1 MNLSKK
7 YMCGSVAG
15 LLAMTATLF
24 SGCLGGN
31 DSETVITDYS
41 NALITGVTLTSNTKV
56 CADLSSYGF
65 TIDHLGTSDTALIE
79 RCRSLWQYDEYTL
92 KPGIIFN
99 PDSLPAGSVADSI
112 KLTLSYTSPYSV
124 YFYQY
129 DEDLKLCN
137 VTNYSDTQIIWFDD
151 YAVTR
156 IEVTARDRMT
166 RKSYFMKMN
175 VHQCASDTIMWNY
188 LATGLFDMANVIDQ
202 RVDTIGRTLF
212 WYTMTADSAIEVR
225 TADLTGDITAW
236 SAAQSVATPSAID
249 LGTLLNWRGQLY
261 AIGQNQT
268 LLSTGDGVTWTV
280 ASAAHKFVNL
290 LGIQLASR
298 RGDEH
303 LCAIALANDTCRFL
317 RSADGT
323 SWQFDTLN
331 IDGIATDALPA
342 RFPIKDYTRPISVA
356 ANPTGGSTS
365 PRIYINGGLMADG
378 TLTSSTWTS
387 DGSSWVEF
395 RQTALPAARR
405 STVVRYQ
412 LDIDEPGTF
421 WIMQTGEMAGGYVSD
436 TLYYSQNSGV
446 MWKKLQR
453 EHYRYGDTYRIA
465 PFGCSS
471 GFVNPQNYRI
481 YFIGGKNPDGRHES
495 NIVSGQ
501 LIDLAMRQKR

>member
-1 MNLSKK
+1 M
-7 YMCGSVAG
+7 
-15 LLAMTATLF
+15 
-24 SGCLGGN
+24 
-31 DSETVITDYS
+31 
-41 NALITGVTLTSNTKV
+41 
-56 CADLSSYGF
+56 
-65 TIDHLGTSDTALIE
+65 
-79 RCRSLWQYDEYTL
+79 
-92 KPGIIFN
+92 
-99 PDSLPAGSVADSI
+99 
-112 KLTLSYTSPYSV
+112 
-124 YFYQY
+124 
-129 DEDLKLCN
+129 
-137 VTNYSDTQIIWFDD
+137 
-151 YAVTR
+151 
-156 IEVTARDRMT
+156 
-166 RKSYFMKMN
+166 
-175 VHQCASDTIMWNY
+175 
-188 LATGLFDMANVIDQ
+188 
-202 RVDTIGRTLF
+202 
-212 WYTMTADSAIEVR
+212 
-225 TADLTGDITAW
+225 
-236 SAAQSVATPSAID
+236 
-249 LGTLLNWRGQLY
+249 
-261 AIGQNQT
+261 
-268 LLSTGDGVTWTV
+268 

-446 MWKKLQR
+446 TWKKLQR

-481 YFIGGKNPDGRHES
+481 YFIGGKNNDGEQES
-495 NIVSGQ
+495 NIVTGQ
-501 LIDLAMRQKR
+501 LANLAMDQLR